1 MLRAARPPRN
11 IRAFCN
17 RRRHCD
23 ASGCWDCRRSSSRW
37 PARRSASAD
46 RVFTVKGASAP
57 GPAKY
62 DRVRVIEQGP
72 RHARNV
78 LVLVPGTSGGAAY
91 FHPVA
96 ADIVKRLKGW
106 RVWSVDRR
114 ENLLEDHS
122 VLDKALAGQATPQ
135 DLFHYYLELARRPV
149 DLAAL
154 HAGRRRRRAV
164 RAPLGHGRRDPR
176 PAQRGQ
182 GRPPR
187 RQPRRARRTLAR
199 RHDHGRVRD
208 LGLQRPRRR
217 GRPRRPRADRRR
229 EQRQLAAHE
238 SRRAAAARTT
248 SRPSPRSS
256 I

>member
-1 MLRAARPPRN
+1 M
-11 IRAFCN
+11 
-17 RRRHCD
+17 RRVWVLAMSTIVIALAC
-23 ASGCWDCRRSSSRW
+23 A
-37 PARRSASAD
+37 PVASAD

-135 DLFHYYLELARRPV
+135 DLFPLLPRLARRPV

-154 HAGRRRRRAV
+154 HARSPTPTVAV
-164 RAPLGHGRRDPR
+164 RSPLGHGRRDPR

-187 RQPRRARRTLAR
+187 RQPRRARRPLAR

-217 GRPRRPRADRRR
+217 A
-229 EQRQLAAHE
+229 
-238 SRRAAAARTT
+238 TT
-248 SRPSPRSS
+248 STASC
-256 I
+256 